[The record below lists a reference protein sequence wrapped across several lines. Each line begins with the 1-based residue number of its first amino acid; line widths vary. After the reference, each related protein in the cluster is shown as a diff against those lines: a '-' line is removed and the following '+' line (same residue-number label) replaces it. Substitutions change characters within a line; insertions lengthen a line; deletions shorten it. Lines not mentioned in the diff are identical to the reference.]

1 MMVVEGVLVMIQPD
15 AHVEDA
21 QIVRVGR
28 STVKNCSLTCTM
40 TGLGLT
46 PEHSMVND
54 HLKSGLIDH
63 GYAHMAIVEGVAVV
77 NVHPVRIG
85 QSTVKHRSLTWTL
98 ICLCSTPEHP
108 TVNDRLKSAL
118 NY

>member
-1 MMVVEGVLVMIQPD
+1 MHRLNFGSNPEGHAHMMVVEGALVMIQPA

-40 TGLGLT
+40 TGLGST
-46 PEHSMVND
+46 PEHSMVKD

-63 GYAHMAIVEGVAVV
+63 GYAHMAIVEVW
-77 NVHPVRIG
+77 
-85 QSTVKHRSLTWTL
+85 LLLLYTL
-98 ICLCSTPEHP
+98 CGLASQ
-108 TVNDRLKSAL
+108 R
-118 NY
+118 